1 MRVESLV
8 WLHEGRAR
16 PKRIV
21 TVIIVIE
28 EMNRGRRDLE
38 AAASSIDAAAL
49 QNEMA
54 KRLGL
59 KVTGAPSKRQ
69 VQKKADQHTCPSCDA
84 RMGETVQEYCI
95 QCGYGAPRQQATSSE
110 PSLAFRRGLIPIP
123 PKATP
128 DIMKPIDWYFME
140 SQITRKV
147 DPDICCPICMEK
159 FNRGEEVLLS
169 CGHIFHKVCLRS
181 FENFVK
187 TAELSC
193 PICRTKNYQKK
204 LTNLG
209 NFSLEKVSASK
220 IQAICRGYL
229 TRKEYKRMLRR
240 MYRSGKGTETLR
252 TKFLQNECAVVSQRM
267 DKTMENRATQV
278 DSMLRSM
285 DRTLQD
291 SRQLDLLFEQML
303 FRRQQT
309 SDQGQASGASYPPSP
324 EHDKTVPVQDGAS
337 SSETFFA
344 LEVCL
349 STGTYWG
356 DILKQAKARGEND
369 CAICM
374 SSVPAEPIPSLHKKK
389 TIVLSCS
396 HLFHQ
401 SCIVSFE
408 KFAQQMQVSG

>member
-1 MRVESLV
+1 
-8 WLHEGRAR
+8 
-16 PKRIV
+16 
-21 TVIIVIE
+21 
-28 EMNRGRRDLE
+28 MNRGRRE
-38 AAASSIDAAAL
+38 TENSVSSIDAAAL

-59 KVTGAPSKRQ
+59 KIAGVPNKRKAPRRPP
-69 VQKKADQHTCPSCDA
+69 QHCCPSCDA
-84 RMGETVQEYCI
+84 RMGEAALEYCI
-95 QCGYGAPRQQATSSE
+95 QCGYGVPKQEASNNESN
-110 PSLAFRRGLIPIP
+110 LAIRRGLVPMP
-123 PKATP
+123 PKPQA
-128 DIMKPIDWYFME
+128 DILKPIDWYFME
-140 SQITRKV
+140 SQISRKI

-187 TAELSC
+187 NAELSC

-209 NFSLEKVSASK
+209 NYSLEKVSASK
-220 IQAICRGYL
+220 IQAICRGFL
-229 TRKEYKRMLRR
+229 ARKEFKRLLRR

-252 TKFLQNECAVVSQRM
+252 TKFLQNECAVVSKRM
-267 DKTMENRATQV
+267 DKTMEERATQV

-303 FRRQQT
+303 FRRQQGNPAQNP
-309 SDQGQASGASYPPSP
+309 SSGAMYPPSP
-324 EHDKTVPVQDGAS
+324 EHDKPLSHHDGG
-337 SSETFFA
+337 SEVFSA
-344 LEVCL
+344 LEICAT
-349 STGTYWG
+349 TGSYWG
-356 DILKQAKARGEND
+356 EILNQAKGRGEND

-389 TIVLSCS
+389 TVVLSCS

-408 KFAQQMQVSG
+408 KFAQQKQPKCPVCRCHYEKRTIQ